1 MSNKIEVTREQ
12 LENWFETIRH
22 VESTENERH
31 NHSDLLDCIAQMQY
45 LLAFE
50 DKPISRL
57 RADVMA
63 LQPAPFRYSRARG
76 MIVDAND
83 ARLGY
88 KHGISITQQDEVYEL
103 ICEALNEY
111 WAKRKV

>member
-1 MSNKIEVTREQ
+1 MTNKIEVTREQ

-45 LLAFE
+45 LLASE
-50 DKPISRL
+50 KKPISRL
-57 RADVMA
+57 RADIMA
-63 LQPAPFRYSRARG
+63 LQPAPFTYNRKRG
-76 MIVDAND
+76 KIVDAND
-83 ARLGY
+83 IRLGY
-88 KHGISITQQDEVYEL
+88 KHGITLTQEDEVQEL

-111 WAKRKV
+111 WAKHKV